1 MPNPKLTAAL
11 LTASIL
17 ACLLMAGRA
26 VNPLPQAAQPS
37 AGEAQQAISA
47 AQAAVNT
54 AFSEVVLTDSSRA
67 PINDL
72 VDTLN
77 AAIATLGQAQAAYNA
92 SDYASAIALAANAEL
107 MADTVR
113 NQAQNRRADANLQGA
128 MQILTIFGGVGIVL
142 VVTYL
147 LLTRW
152 RRYQQQRR
160 RDLLRME
167 IRLPEDQEEGEKGHE

>member
-1 MPNPKLTAAL
+1 MPNPKLPALL

-17 ACLLMAGRA
+17 ACLLIGGPAISPIALA
-26 VNPLPQAAQPS
+26 VQPG
-37 AGEAQQAISA
+37 AEAQQAITT
-47 AQAAVNT
+47 AQAAVNA
-54 AFSEVVLTDSSRA
+54 AFAEVVLADLARA

-77 AAIATLGQAQAAYNA
+77 AAATTLNQARVAFNA
-92 SDYASAIALAANAEL
+92 SDYASAIALATNAEAA
-107 MADTVR
+107 ADGVR
-113 NQAQNRRADANLQGA
+113 NQALNRRVEANLQGA
-128 MQILTIFGGVGIVL
+128 IQVVGIVGGVGIAF
-142 VVTYL
+142 VVAYL

-167 IRLPEDQEEGEKGHE
+167 IRLPQQPEEEEKDHE